1 MGTFFKLKSIQEVQG
16 HSRAVRKFK
25 MFVNQIHQKSEKAK
39 EKIDMENSVSKARKS
54 AGELG
59 LFHLV
64 SKNPK
69 KPPKN
74 RKPKNPSF
82 YPDLSKILLTWPK
95 SGSSKQVSGLFDVR
109 IRSRW
114 DVQPKTYLLA
124 NTFQWYLTW
133 IRPNLTPFDPSWPH
147 LNSFEHICRRKI
159 GIKYW
164 WGTYKCCQYAFIL
177 HLFCWS
183 CLDLLR
189 GFTWFSFL
197 LTDSNSRRLVI
208 HYESYF
214 I

>member
-1 MGTFFKLKSIQEVQG
+1 
-16 HSRAVRKFK
+16 

-114 DVQPKTYLLA
+114 DVQPKT
-124 NTFQWYLTW
+124 
-133 IRPNLTPFDPSWPH
+133 
-147 LNSFEHICRRKI
+147 
-159 GIKYW
+159 
-164 WGTYKCCQYAFIL
+164 
-177 HLFCWS
+177 
-183 CLDLLR
+183 
-189 GFTWFSFL
+189 
-197 LTDSNSRRLVI
+197 
-208 HYESYF
+208 
-214 I
+214 